1 MSAGGSADGAAA
13 GAVSS
18 THLLILGLV
27 GGLLCIYL
35 SGFLGETVG
44 SVIAGIGAVLAI
56 IWGADAIR
64 RVASYGLGTGVPSI
78 GYMSLSVGVISAC
91 AGISLAALLKMNLL
105 GPIAGLVI
113 AVIIGAVIAI
123 VATKIVGM
131 KIPIMLQCTI
141 EIACASMLSILG
153 FAVAIAGSYEMTAI
167 YENVV
172 ATGFIAVLFIMCTM
186 AIAVLFIMC
195 TMAIQH
201 PFNACL
207 GPNEDQVRTL
217 KCACSTAFLS
227 LTIVG
232 LLSATTGGLGWFIV
246 LIIGLIGWIV
256 SFRAFVLASCNDA
269 ASTKWSGLWPKV
281 EQ

>member
-18 THLLILGLV
+18 TLLLAVGIV

-35 SGFLGETVG
+35 SGLLNNDVIGP
-44 SVIAGIGAVLAI
+44 VIAAIGAVLAI
-56 IWGADAIR
+56 IWGSDAIR

-78 GYMSLSVGVISAC
+78 GYMSLSVGVISAL
-91 AGISLAALLKMNLL
+91 AGLSLASLLKLPIA
-105 GPIAGLVI
+105 GPIAAFVI
-113 AVIIGAVIAI
+113 AVIIGAIIAI

-141 EIACASMLSILG
+141 EIAGAATLSILG
-153 FAVAIAGSYEMTAI
+153 FSVAIAAGSIDMATI
-167 YENVV
+167 FENVV
-172 ATGFIAVLFIMCTM
+172 ATGF
-186 AIAVLFIMC
+186 IAVLFIMC

-207 GPNEDQVRTL
+207 GPNEDQLRTL
-217 KCACSTAFLS
+217 KCAASTAFLAM
-227 LTIVG
+227 TITG
-232 LLSATTGGLGWFIV
+232 LMAVKGAIATGSIGWLIV
-246 LIIGLIGWIV
+246 LLVGLIGWII
-256 SFRAFVLASCNDA
+256 SFRAFVLASINDA
-269 ASTKWSGLWPKV
+269 ASTKWAGLWPKV

>member
-13 GAVSS
+13 GAVNS
-18 THLLILGLV
+18 THLLILGIV

-35 SGFLGETVG
+35 SGFLGDVIG
-44 SVIAGIGAVLAI
+44 PVIAGIGAVLAI
-56 IWGADAIR
+56 IWGSDAIR

-78 GYMSLSVGVISAC
+78 GYMSLSVGVISAL
-91 AGISLAALLKMNLL
+91 AGISLATILKIALI
-105 GPIAGLVI
+105 GPVAGFVI
-113 AVIIGAVIAI
+113 AVIIGAIIAI

-141 EIACASMLSILG
+141 EIAGAATLSVLG
-153 FAVAIAGSYEMTAI
+153 FAVAIAGSYDMTAI

-172 ATGFIAVLFIMCTM
+172 ATGF
-186 AIAVLFIMC
+186 IAVLFIMC

-217 KCACSTAFLS
+217 KCAASTAFLS
-227 LTIVG
+227 MTITG
-232 LLSATTGGLGWFIV
+232 LMSVTTGGLGWFVVFIV
-246 LIIGLIGWIV
+246 GLIGWVI

-269 ASTKWSGLWPKV
+269 ASTKWAGLWPKV
-281 EQ
+281 EN

>member
-18 THLLILGLV
+18 TMLLAVGIV

-35 SGFLGETVG
+35 SGFLGD
-44 SVIAGIGAVLAI
+44 VIGPVLAAIGAVLAI
-56 IWGADAIR
+56 VWGADAIR

-78 GYMSLSVGVISAC
+78 GYMSLSVGVISAL
-91 AGISLAALLKMNLL
+91 AGLALAASLKMPIA
-105 GPIAGLVI
+105 GPIAGFII
-113 AVIIGAVIAI
+113 AVIIGAIIAI

-141 EIACASMLSILG
+141 EIAGAATLSILG
-153 FAVAIAGSYEMTAI
+153 FAVAIAGSYDMTAI
-167 YENVV
+167 FENVV
-172 ATGFIAVLFIMCTM
+172 ATGF
-186 AIAVLFIMC
+186 IAVLFIMC

-217 KCACSTAFLS
+217 KCAASTAFLS
-227 LTIVG
+227 MTIVG
-232 LLSATTGGLGWFIV
+232 LLSATTGGIGWFIV
-246 LIIGLIGWIV
+246 LVVGLIGWIV
-256 SFRAFVLASCNDA
+256 SFKAFVEASCNDA
-269 ASTKWSGLWPKV
+269 ASTKWAGLWPKV

>member
-18 THLLILGLV
+18 TMLLAVGIV

-35 SGFLGETVG
+35 SGFLGDVIG
-44 SVIAGIGAVLAI
+44 PVIAAIGAVLAI
-56 IWGADAIR
+56 VWGADAIR

-78 GYMSLSVGVISAC
+78 GYMSLSVGVISAL
-91 AGISLAALLKMNLL
+91 AGLSLATILKIPLA
-105 GPIAGLVI
+105 GPVAGFVV

-131 KIPIMLQCTI
+131 KIPIMLQCTV
-141 EIACASMLSILG
+141 EIAGAAMLSILG
-153 FAVAIAGSYEMTAI
+153 FAVAIAGSYDMMVI
-167 YENVV
+167 YKNVV
-172 ATGFIAVLFIMCTM
+172 ATGFIAL
-186 AIAVLFIMC
+186 LFIMC

-207 GPNEDQVRTL
+207 GPNEDQLRTL
-217 KCACSTAFLS
+217 KCAASTAFLS
-227 LTIVG
+227 MTIVG
-232 LLSATTGGLGWFIV
+232 LLSVTTGGIGWFVVFIV
-246 LIIGLIGWIV
+246 GLIGWIV
-256 SFRAFVLASCNDA
+256 SFRAFVTASINDA
-269 ASTKWSGLWPKV
+269 ASTKWAGLWPKV

>member
-13 GAVSS
+13 GAVDSM
-18 THLLILGLV
+18 HLLILGVV

-35 SGFLGETVG
+35 SGFLGDVIG
-44 SVIAGIGAVLAI
+44 PLIAGIGAVLAI
-56 IWGADAIR
+56 VWGSDAIR

-78 GYMSLSVGVISAC
+78 GYMSLSVGVISAL
-91 AGISLAALLKMNLL
+91 AGISLATILNIALI

-113 AVIIGAVIAI
+113 AVIIGAIIAL

-141 EIACASMLSILG
+141 EIAGAATLSVLG
-153 FAVAIAGSYEMTAI
+153 FAVAIAGSYDMTAV

-172 ATGFIAVLFIMCTM
+172 ATGF
-186 AIAVLFIMC
+186 IAVLFIMC

-217 KCACSTAFLS
+217 KCAASTAFLS
-227 LTIVG
+227 MTITG
-232 LLSATTGGLGWFIV
+232 LMSVTTGGLGWFVVFIV
-246 LIIGLIGWIV
+246 GLIGWIV
-256 SFRAFVLASCNDA
+256 SLRAFVLASCNDA
-269 ASTKWSGLWPKV
+269 ASTKWAGLWPKV
-281 EQ
+281 EN

>member
-18 THLLILGLV
+18 TMLLALGIV
-27 GGLLCIYL
+27 GGLLCIYV
-35 SGFLGETVG
+35 SGFLGDVIG
-44 SVIAGIGAVLAI
+44 PVIAGIGAVLAI
-56 IWGADAIR
+56 IWGSDAIR

-78 GYMSLSVGVISAC
+78 GYMSLSVGVISAL
-91 AGISLAALLKMNLL
+91 AGISLATILNIALI
-105 GPIAGLVI
+105 GPIAGFVI
-113 AVIIGAVIAI
+113 AVIIGAIIAI

-141 EIACASMLSILG
+141 EIAGAAALSILG
-153 FAVAIAGSYEMTAI
+153 FAVAIAGSYDMTAV

-172 ATGFIAVLFIMCTM
+172 ATGF
-186 AIAVLFIMC
+186 IAVLFIMC

-217 KCACSTAFLS
+217 KCAASTAFLS
-227 LTIVG
+227 MTITG
-232 LLSATTGGLGWFIV
+232 LMSVTTGGLGWFVVFIV
-246 LIIGLIGWIV
+246 GLIGWIV

-269 ASTKWSGLWPKV
+269 ASTKWAGLWPKV
-281 EQ
+281 EN

>member
-18 THLLILGLV
+18 TMLLAVGIV

-35 SGFLGETVG
+35 SGFLGDVVG
-44 SVIAGIGAVLAI
+44 PVLAAIGAVLAI
-56 IWGADAIR
+56 VWGADAIR

-78 GYMSLSVGVISAC
+78 GYMSLSVGVISAL
-91 AGISLAALLKMNLL
+91 AGLALATTLKMPIA
-105 GPIAGLVI
+105 GPIAAFVV
-113 AVIIGAVIAI
+113 AVIIGAIIAI

-141 EIACASMLSILG
+141 EIAGAATLSILG
-153 FAVAIAGSYEMTAI
+153 FAVAIAGSYDMTAI
-167 YENVV
+167 FENVV
-172 ATGFIAVLFIMCTM
+172 ATGF
-186 AIAVLFIMC
+186 IAVLFIMC

-217 KCACSTAFLS
+217 KCAASTAFLS
-227 LTIVG
+227 MTIVG
-232 LLSATTGGLGWFIV
+232 LMSTIGAGLGALLV
-246 LIIGLIGWIV
+246 TLVGLIGWVI
-256 SFRAFVLASCNDA
+256 SFRAFVQASCNDA
-269 ASTKWSGLWPKV
+269 ASTRWAGLWPKV
-281 EQ
+281 EE

>member
-18 THLLILGLV
+18 TMLLAVGIV

-35 SGFLGETVG
+35 SGFLGDVVG
-44 SVIAGIGAVLAI
+44 PVIAAIGAVLAI
-56 IWGADAIR
+56 VWGSDAIR

-78 GYMSLSVGVISAC
+78 GYMSLSVGVISAL
-91 AGISLAALLKMNLL
+91 AGIALATTLKMPIL
-105 GPIAGLVI
+105 GPVAAFVI
-113 AVIIGAVIAI
+113 AVIIGAIIAI

-141 EIACASMLSILG
+141 EIAGAATLSILG
-153 FAVAIAGSYEMTAI
+153 FAVAIAGSYDMAAI
-167 YENVV
+167 FKSVV
-172 ATGFIAVLFIMCTM
+172 ATGF
-186 AIAVLFIMC
+186 IAVLFIMC

-217 KCACSTAFLS
+217 KCAASTAFLS
-227 LTIVG
+227 MTIVG
-232 LLSATTGGLGWFIV
+232 LLSAATGGLGWFVV
-246 LIIGLIGWIV
+246 LVVGLIGWIV
-256 SFRAFVLASCNDA
+256 SFRAFVLASINDA
-269 ASTKWSGLWPKV
+269 ASTRWAGLWPKV

>member
-18 THLLILGLV
+18 THLLILGIV

-35 SGFLGETVG
+35 SGFLGD
-44 SVIAGIGAVLAI
+44 VIGPVLAGIGAVLAI
-56 IWGADAIR
+56 IWGSDAIR

-78 GYMSLSVGVISAC
+78 GYMSLSVGVISAL
-91 AGISLAALLKMNLL
+91 AGVSLATLLKIALL
-105 GPIAGLVI
+105 GPVAGLVI
-113 AVIIGAVIAI
+113 AIIIGAIIAI

-131 KIPIMLQCTI
+131 KIPIMLQCTV
-141 EIACASMLSILG
+141 EIAGAATLSILG
-153 FAVAIAGSYEMTAI
+153 FAVAIAGSYDMTAI

-172 ATGFIAVLFIMCTM
+172 ATGF
-186 AIAVLFIMC
+186 IAVLFIMC

-217 KCACSTAFLS
+217 KCAASTAFLS
-227 LTIVG
+227 MTIVG
-232 LLSATTGGLGWFIV
+232 LLSATTGGLGWFVV

-269 ASTKWSGLWPKV
+269 ASTKWAGLWPKV

>member
-18 THLLILGLV
+18 TMLLAVGIV

-35 SGFLGETVG
+35 SGFLG
-44 SVIAGIGAVLAI
+44 SVIGPVIAAIGAVLAI
-56 IWGADAIR
+56 VWGADAIR

-78 GYMSLSVGVISAC
+78 GYMSLSVGVISAL
-91 AGISLAALLKMNLL
+91 AGLALALTLKMAIL
-105 GPIAGLVI
+105 GPIAGFVI
-113 AVIIGAVIAI
+113 AVIIGAIIAI

-141 EIACASMLSILG
+141 EIAGAATLSILG
-153 FAVAIAGSYEMTAI
+153 FAVAIAGSYEMSAI
-167 YENVV
+167 CENVV
-172 ATGFIAVLFIMCTM
+172 ATGF
-186 AIAVLFIMC
+186 IAVLFIMC

-207 GPNEDQVRTL
+207 GPNEDQLRTL

-227 LTIVG
+227 MTIVG
-232 LLSATTGGLGWFIV
+232 LLSAATGGLGWFVV
-246 LIIGLIGWIV
+246 LVVGLIGWIV
-256 SFRAFVLASCNDA
+256 SFRAFVLASINDA
-269 ASTKWSGLWPKV
+269 ASTRWAGLWPKV

>member
-18 THLLILGLV
+18 TMLLAVGIV

-35 SGFLGETVG
+35 SGFLGDLIG
-44 SVIAGIGAVLAI
+44 PVIAGLGAVCAI

-78 GYMSLSVGVISAC
+78 GYMSLSVGVISALAGLSV
-91 AGISLAALLKMNLL
+91 AGILKMPIA
-105 GPIAGLVI
+105 GPIASFVV
-113 AVIIGAVIAI
+113 AVIIGAIIAI

-131 KIPIMLQCTI
+131 KIPIMLQCTV
-141 EIACASMLSILG
+141 EIAGAATLSILG
-153 FAVAIAGSYEMTAI
+153 FAVAIAGSYDMTAI
-167 YENVV
+167 LDNVV
-172 ATGFIAVLFIMCTM
+172 ATGF
-186 AIAVLFIMC
+186 IAVLFIMC

-217 KCACSTAFLS
+217 KCAASTAFLS
-227 LTIVG
+227 MTLTG
-232 LLSATTGGLGWFIV
+232 LMSLTTGGLGWFVVFIV
-246 LIIGLIGWIV
+246 GLIGWIV

-269 ASTKWSGLWPKV
+269 ASTKWAGLWPKV

>member
-18 THLLILGLV
+18 TMLLAVGIV

-35 SGFLGETVG
+35 SGFLGDVVG
-44 SVIAGIGAVLAI
+44 PVIAAIGAVLAI
-56 IWGADAIR
+56 VWGADAIR

-78 GYMSLSVGVISAC
+78 GYMSLSVGVIAAL
-91 AGISLAALLKMNLL
+91 AGISLATILKIGLL
-105 GPIAGLVI
+105 GPIAGLIVAI
-113 AVIIGAVIAI
+113 IIGAIIAI

-141 EIACASMLSILG
+141 EIAGAATLSILG
-153 FAVAIAGSYEMTAI
+153 FAVAIAGSYDMTAI

-172 ATGFIAVLFIMCTM
+172 ATGF
-186 AIAVLFIMC
+186 IAVLFIMC

-217 KCACSTAFLS
+217 KCACSTAFLAM
-227 LTIVG
+227 TITG
-232 LLSATTGGLGWFIV
+232 IMSIATGGLGWFVVFIV
-246 LIIGLIGWIV
+246 GLIGWVI
-256 SFRAFVLASCNDA
+256 SFRAFVLASMNDA
-269 ASTKWSGLWPKV
+269 ASTKWAGLWPKV

>member
-18 THLLILGLV
+18 TMLLAVGIV

-35 SGFLGETVG
+35 SGFLGDLIG
-44 SVIAGIGAVLAI
+44 PVIAAIGAVLAI
-56 IWGADAIR
+56 VWGSDAIR

-78 GYMSLSVGVISAC
+78 GYMSLSVGVISAL
-91 AGISLAALLKMNLL
+91 AGLSLATILNMGII
-105 GPIAGLVI
+105 GPIAGFVV
-113 AVIIGAVIAI
+113 AVIIGAIIAI

-141 EIACASMLSILG
+141 EIAGAACLSILG
-153 FAVAIAGSYEMTAI
+153 FAVAIAGSYDMMAI

-172 ATGFIAVLFIMCTM
+172 ATGF
-186 AIAVLFIMC
+186 IAVLFIMC

-207 GPNEDQVRTL
+207 GPNEDQLRTL

-227 LTIVG
+227 MTLTG
-232 LLSATTGGLGWFIV
+232 LMSLTTGGLGWFVVFIV
-246 LIIGLIGWIV
+246 GLIGWVI
-256 SFRAFVLASCNDA
+256 SFRAFVQASCNDA
-269 ASTKWSGLWPKV
+269 ASTKWAGLWPKV

>member
-18 THLLILGLV
+18 THLLILGIV

-35 SGFLGETVG
+35 SGFLGDVIG
-44 SVIAGIGAVLAI
+44 PVIAGIGAVLAI

-78 GYMSLSVGVISAC
+78 GYMSLSVGVIAAL
-91 AGISLAALLKMNLL
+91 AGISLATILKIALI
-105 GPIAGLVI
+105 GPVAGLVVAI
-113 AVIIGAVIAI
+113 IIGAIIAV

-131 KIPIMLQCTI
+131 KIPIMLQCTV
-141 EIACASMLSILG
+141 EIAGAATLSILG
-153 FAVAIAGSYEMTAI
+153 FAVAIAGSYDMTAV

-172 ATGFIAVLFIMCTM
+172 
-186 AIAVLFIMC
+186 IAVLFIMC

-227 LTIVG
+227 MTIVG
-232 LLSATTGGLGWFIV
+232 LLSATTGGLGWFVV
-246 LIIGLIGWIV
+246 LIIGLIGWII

-269 ASTKWSGLWPKV
+269 ASTKWAGLWPKV

>member
-18 THLLILGLV
+18 TMLLAV
-27 GGLLCIYL
+27 GIVGALIAIYL
-35 SGFLGETVG
+35 TGFLGDIG
-44 SVIAGIGAVLAI
+44 SVIAGLGAVCAI
-56 IWGADAIR
+56 VWGADAIR

-78 GYMSLSVGVISAC
+78 GYMSLSVGVISAL
-91 AGISLAALLKMNLL
+91 AGISLATILKMAIV
-105 GPIAGLVI
+105 GPVAAFVI
-113 AVIIGAVIAI
+113 AVIIGAIIAI

-141 EIACASMLSILG
+141 EIAGAATLSILA
-153 FAVAIAGSYEMTAI
+153 FSVAIAGTYDMAAI

-172 ATGFIAVLFIMCTM
+172 ATGFIAVLFI
-186 AIAVLFIMC
+186 LC

-207 GPNEDQVRTL
+207 GPNEDQLRTL

-227 LTIVG
+227 MTLVG
-232 LLSATTGGLGWFIV
+232 LMSVASGGLGWFIV
-246 LIIGLIGWIV
+246 FIVGLIGWII

-269 ASTKWSGLWPKV
+269 ASTKWAGLWPKV
-281 EQ
+281 DQ

>member
-131 KIPIMLQCTI
+131 KIPIMLQ
-141 EIACASMLSILG
+141 
-153 FAVAIAGSYEMTAI
+153 
-167 YENVV
+167 
-172 ATGFIAVLFIMCTM
+172 
-186 AIAVLFIMC
+186 IAVLFIMC

>member
-18 THLLILGLV
+18 THLLILGIV

-35 SGFLGETVG
+35 SGFLGDVVG

-56 IWGADAIR
+56 VWGSDAIR

-78 GYMSLSVGVISAC
+78 GYMSLSVGVISAL
-91 AGISLAALLKMNLL
+91 AGISLATKFNMGII
-105 GPIAGLVI
+105 GPVAGFII
-113 AVIIGAVIAI
+113 AVIIGAIIAI

-131 KIPIMLQCTI
+131 KIPIMIRCTV
-141 EIACASMLSILG
+141 EIAGAAMLSILG
-153 FAVAIAGSYEMTAI
+153 FAVAIAGSYDMMAI

-172 ATGFIAVLFIMCTM
+172 ATGF
-186 AIAVLFIMC
+186 IAVLFIMC

-207 GPNEDQVRTL
+207 GPNEDQLRTL

-227 LTIVG
+227 MTLTG
-232 LLSATTGGLGWFIV
+232 LMSVTTGGLGWFVVFIV
-246 LIIGLIGWIV
+246 GLIGWVV

-269 ASTKWSGLWPKV
+269 ASTKWAGLWPKV
-281 EQ
+281 EE

>member
-18 THLLILGLV
+18 THLLILGIV

-35 SGFLGETVG
+35 SGFLGD
-44 SVIAGIGAVLAI
+44 VIGPVLASIGAVLAI
-56 IWGADAIR
+56 VWGADAIR

-78 GYMSLSVGVISAC
+78 GYMSLSVGVISAL
-91 AGISLAALLKMNLL
+91 AGLALATSLKLPIA
-105 GPIAGLVI
+105 GPIAAFVV
-113 AVIIGAVIAI
+113 AVIIGAIIAV

-141 EIACASMLSILG
+141 EIAGAATLSILG
-153 FAVAIAGSYEMTAI
+153 FAVAIAGSYDMTAI
-167 YENVV
+167 FENVV
-172 ATGFIAVLFIMCTM
+172 ATGF
-186 AIAVLFIMC
+186 IAVLFIMC

-217 KCACSTAFLS
+217 KCAASTAFLS
-227 LTIVG
+227 MTIVG
-232 LLSATTGGLGWFIV
+232 ILSAATGGLGWFVV
-246 LIIGLIGWIV
+246 LVIGLIGWIV
-256 SFRAFVLASCNDA
+256 SFRAFVLASINDA
-269 ASTKWSGLWPKV
+269 ASTKWAGLWPKV